1 MATYGVQLERS
12 DLLRLPPCAGSSSDD
27 EFVAWC
33 ADEVTAGR
41 RLALDLFSGAG
52 GLSLGL
58 EQAGWTVV
66 AAVDHDQRAIETHRA
81 NFRGRALQLDLSDPD
96 VRTELVASLAGVEID
111 LVAGGPP
118 CQPFSRAGASK
129 IRSLVAQGTR
139 SHIDPRREL
148 WMAFLSIVLEL
159 KPRAVLMENVPD
171 MGLADDFQTVR
182 RMVGDLEASG
192 YATQVRIIDTWRYGV
207 PQHRRRL
214 ILLARRDGGPFT
226 WPPAKPR
233 MTVRDAIGDL
243 PPLLLSTGS
252 RQLPHVEG
260 AELGEFARELRQGA
274 DETFIYDHF
283 TRPVRDDDREAFAL
297 MDETTLYSALPDR
310 MKRYRS
316 DSFDDKY
323 NRLGW
328 DELSRTITAHIA
340 KDGYWYIHP
349 SELRTLTVREAARI
363 QTFPD
368 RFRFAGYR
376 SDAFKQI
383 GNAVPPLAG
392 AAAAQALLPLPAKDP
407 AVETQQ
413 PSRDWPDVHRRLVE
427 WAADLGRSEAWTAV
441 PGEAMTPL
449 LAAACALLA
458 RPQPIPA
465 EDMPALSVL
474 RGCERLDEAT
484 LRDCLHVAPTNTRRR
499 LERLRKLVDI
509 ELPKDAGDV
518 IKLLKLRP
526 TEAKVFKL
534 LRGYDVLVAGAST
547 IRVAA
552 RFLGTRPEEQI
563 EQNPLTDGR
572 IDLSRLVG
580 TGEQETGRPAE
591 TVDEPDRLV
600 MRGEEAPLRMAAIRH
615 LGMTVC
621 ESTTP
626 NCAACPLAPAGCA
639 YARKSVARAASR
651 LDEALSAGGL
661 FAS

>member
-1 MATYGVQLERS
+1 M
-12 DLLRLPPCAGSSSDD
+12 
-27 EFVAWC
+27 
-33 ADEVTAGR
+33 
-41 RLALDLFSGAG
+41 ALDLFAGAG

-81 NFRGRALQLDLSDPD
+81 NFRGRALQLDLSEPN
-96 VRTELVASLAGVEID
+96 VRADLVASLNGVEID

-118 CQPFSRAGASK
+118 CQPYSRAGSSK
-129 IRSLVAQGTR
+129 IRSLVEQGTR
-139 SHIDPRREL
+139 SRIDPRRQL

-171 MGLADDFQTVR
+171 MGLGDDFQTIR
-182 RMVGDLEASG
+182 RIVGDLEVSG
-192 YATQVRIIDTWRYGV
+192 YVTQVRIIDTWKHRV

-214 ILLARRDGGPFT
+214 ILLARRDGGAFT
-226 WPPAKPR
+226 WPKEDEKR
-233 MTVRDAIGDL
+233 QTTVCDAIGDL
-243 PPLLLSTGS
+243 PRLLLSTGA
-252 RQLPHVEG
+252 RRLPYVEN
-260 AELGEFARELRQGA
+260 AELSEFAREMRQGA
-274 DETFIYDHF
+274 DATFVYDHF
-283 TRPVRDDDREAFAL
+283 TRPVRDDDRKAFEL
-297 MDETTLYSALPDR
+297 MDETTLYSDLPAE

-328 DELSRTITAHIA
+328 KELSRTITAHIA

-368 RFRFAGYR
+368 WFRFAGYR

-392 AAAAQALLPLPAKDP
+392 TAAAQALRPMSADESGASSAPA
-407 AVETQQ
+407 AN
-413 PSRDWPDVHRRLVE
+413 WPEVHRLLVE
-427 WAADLGRSEAWTAV
+427 WAAKLSRSEAWTAV

-449 LAAACALLA
+449 LAAACALLSRA
-458 RPQPIPA
+458 QPIPA

-474 RGCERLDEAT
+474 SGCDRLDDAT
-484 LRDCLHVAPTNTRRR
+484 LQACLRVAPSNTRRR
-499 LERLRKLVDI
+499 LERLRKIVDV
-509 ELPKDAGDV
+509 ELSEDAGDV

-526 TEAKVFKL
+526 AEAKVFKL
-534 LRGYDVLVAGAST
+534 LRGYDVLVAGASAV
-547 IRVAA
+547 RVAA
-552 RFLGTRPEEQI
+552 RFLDTTSD
-563 EQNPLTDGR
+563 EQNLLTNGR

-580 TGEQETGRPAE
+580 TGEQKFDQTSG
-591 TVDEPDRLV
+591 TDEPGRV
-600 MRGEEAPLRMAAIRH
+600 AKRGEEAPMRMAAIRH
-615 LGMTVC
+615 LAMTVC

-626 NCAACPLAPAGCA
+626 DCAACPLASAGCA
-639 YARKSVARAASR
+639 YARRSAARAASR
-651 LDEALSAGGL
+651 LDEALSADGL